1 MAEAV
6 RSLYAEVELKDK
18 GAIKTADDLENA
30 MADLVTQ
37 FLETNKEF
45 IELAKNQ
52 NEFQKETQQ
61 TTQGIGSIVKA
72 LGGLAVVDKMKDF
85 AMASFDA
92 YTELEKQRNMAQ
104 NLAGDG
110 YGAIQ
115 DAMASTI
122 ALSKGISSEGELLTA
137 TNAALKYGASIEFVG
152 ESMTGLQQLSRITG
166 DDIATTMQK
175 AQESIASGRIGFLK
189 SNAIF
194 ADSIEDFK
202 AIGAGFDE
210 ITKKKREALILNV
223 LQEKAND
230 LQEQYNVYANSS
242 AGLQDRLNTATGDFQ
257 ENLGALIAKGFLP
270 LMKLFVPLIEYFTDS
285 EDGMNRMEI
294 AAIAL
299 APVLGTILA
308 GALYSVAAAGWAMI
322 APFAPFI
329 LIALAVGA
337 VIAGITLVVSDL
349 LTWMEGGESI
359 IGDFFGPFVD
369 FKDQIKKGIDTGMDY
384 IKRGFNKLI
393 EYAKIAGKILI
404 MAMFPISTLFFYW
417 DEINAFLGGI
427 PDLVLNKFKEL
438 GSDIKEFVKDIL
450 PDWAVKLITKATGGG
465 GGDTGGGVTNVN
477 DAIITKSGEVV
488 QTHPDD
494 NLFITK
500 SSTGFAPPGSM
511 GGASGGGMNIQNLVG
526 SISITVNGG
535 AQAGEEIKNIVMSAL
550 DDLSNNIYRNQLGL
564 QPV

>member
-6 RSLYAEVELKDK
+6 RSLYAEVEIRDEASKPLD
-18 GAIKTADDLENA
+18 ALDDSMN
-30 MADLVTQ
+30 DLVKS
-37 FLETNKEF
+37 LLDTNKEML
-45 IELAKNQ
+45 ELAKSQ
-52 NEFQKETQQ
+52 AEVQKETKK
-61 TTQGIGSIVKA
+61 TTEGIGGMLKA
-72 LGGLAVVDKMKDF
+72 LGGLAIVGKMKDF

-230 LQEQYNVYANSS
+230 LQNQYNIYANSS

-257 ENLGALIAKGFLP
+257 ENLGALIAKGMLP
-270 LMKLFVPLIEYFTDS
+270 LMKLFVPLIEYFTDA
-285 EDGMNRMEI
+285 EDGSNRLQI
-294 AAIAL
+294 ALLAL
-299 APVLGTILA
+299 APVIGVILV
-308 GALYSVAAAGWAMI
+308 GAIWEMVLAVQAMNFS
-322 APFAPFI
+322 FALFI
-329 LIALAVGA
+329 LKALAVGA
-337 VIAGITLVVSDL
+337 VIAVIVLVVDDL
-349 LTWMEGGESI
+349 LSWMEGGESI
-359 IGDFFGPFVD
+359 IGDFFGPFID
-369 FKDQIKKGIDTGMDY
+369 FKDSIKKGIDTGMDY

-404 MAMFPISTLFFYW
+404 MAMFPITTLFFYW

-438 GSDIKEFVKDIL
+438 GSDIKDFTKDLL
-450 PDWAVKLITKATGGG
+450 PDWAVKLITKTTGAG
-465 GGDTGGGVTNVN
+465 GGDTGSVTNVN

-494 NLFITK
+494 NMFITK
-500 SSTGFAPPGSM
+500 SSQGFAPPGSM
-511 GGASGGGMNIQNLVG
+511 GSAGGGGMTIQNLVG

-535 AQAGEEIKNIVMSAL
+535 AQAGEEIKNIVMAAL